1 MMLTTIDFL
10 VGEKNQPGNKIGE
23 CMHNILEVIHKFSP
37 WLLLWLEKRC
47 ILSFLR
53 RQWSVFLT
61 WEKAYELPADQET
74 DIGISCSSFIAQ
86 LLNTDPDCPPLL
98 TQFYAVY
105 CLPLNGNI
113 FSQASFLALV
123 NKLMELKKYT
133 SHHGMIQSIL
143 LSSFY
148 L

>member
-74 DIGISCSSFIAQ
+74 DIGILCCSFITQ
-86 LLNTDPDCPPLL
+86 LPTLIQTAHLL

-113 FSQASFLALV
+113 FSQASLLASV
-123 NKLMELKKYT
+123 NNFK
-133 SHHGMIQSIL
+133 
-143 LSSFY
+143 
-148 L
+148 

>member
-37 WLLLWLEKRC
+37 WLLLWLEKRW

-98 TQFYAVY
+98 TQFYAV
-105 CLPLNGNI
+105 
-113 FSQASFLALV
+113 
-123 NKLMELKKYT
+123 
-133 SHHGMIQSIL
+133 
-143 LSSFY
+143 
-148 L
+148 